1 MSTKINI
8 PSWLIQVQTVIIF
21 QTLHVFNTQMI
32 FALIFKN
39 ICRHKISKPLLCL
52 WKISSKQ
59 YAIWFCPPI
68 SIYMFYLFILNGQL
82 NIKINKDTP
91 THHWPRSKPCT
102 FVWIQKV
109 SAQFEQTPICIPRP
123 ARADQLQLP
132 VTPVTAVYA
141 HLQVY
146 VHERAQW
153 AQCAQSAELI
163 HFVHPN
169 EHQHRAGD
177 YSCCCS

>member
-1 MSTKINI
+1 MCLTPRWYLLWFLKIFVDIKSRNLSFAFEKYHLNST
-8 PSWLIQVQTVIIF
+8 PFDSVHLY
-21 QTLHVFNTQMI
+21 L
-32 FALIFKN
+32 
-39 ICRHKISKPLLCL
+39 
-52 WKISSKQ
+52 
-59 YAIWFCPPI
+59 
-68 SIYMFYLFILNGQL
+68 MFYLFILNGRL

-91 THHWPRSKPCT
+91 THHYPWSKSCT

-153 AQCAQSAELI
+153 AQWAQSAELI

-169 EHQHRAGD
+169 EHQHRPGD

>member
-39 ICRHKISKPLLCL
+39 ICGHKISKPLLCL

-68 SIYMFYLFILNGQL
+68 SIYMFYLFILNGRL
-82 NIKINKDTP
+82 TIKINKDTP
-91 THHWPRSKPCT
+91 THHWPRSKACT

-123 ARADQLQLP
+123 APADQLQLASSNSGNRSLRSFTSLCARARA
-132 VTPVTAVYA
+132 VSAVRAVCRADTLCTP
-141 HLQVY
+141 
-146 VHERAQW
+146 
-153 AQCAQSAELI
+153 
-163 HFVHPN
+163 
-169 EHQHRAGD
+169 
-177 YSCCCS
+177 